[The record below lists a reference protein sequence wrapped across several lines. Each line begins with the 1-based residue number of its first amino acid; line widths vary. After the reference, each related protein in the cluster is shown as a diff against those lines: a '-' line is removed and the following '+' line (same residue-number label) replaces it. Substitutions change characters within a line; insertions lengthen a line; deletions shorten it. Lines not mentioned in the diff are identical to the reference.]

1 VAGWLWPWLNRPLMP
16 SRRRQ
21 AICVVQIAGLTLA
34 IVPAI
39 TAPASALLA
48 AVTLAA
54 LVYSFLVDVVWLR
67 RQPQS

>member
-1 VAGWLWPWLNRPLMP
+1 
-16 SRRRQ
+16 
-21 AICVVQIAGLTLA
+21 
-34 IVPAI
+34 VPAI